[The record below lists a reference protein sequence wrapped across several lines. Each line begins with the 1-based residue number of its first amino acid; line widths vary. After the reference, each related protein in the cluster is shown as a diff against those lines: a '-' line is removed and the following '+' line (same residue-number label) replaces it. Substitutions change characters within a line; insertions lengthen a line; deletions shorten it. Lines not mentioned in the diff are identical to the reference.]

1 MGSDL
6 LQQHS
11 AARPLP
17 ALQERSDRI
26 KSKRSK
32 YEAIVMLR
40 IAARGRYSD
49 DGEDGEDVEEEV
61 GGVAAVEFDG
71 SSKRNVSL
79 NNSVYKKE

>member
-11 AARPLP
+11 AARPFP

-26 KSKRSK
+26 KSIRSK
-32 YEAIVMLR
+32 YEAIAMLR
-40 IAARGRYSD
+40 IAARGRYSS
-49 DGEDGEDVEEEV
+49 EDGEGVEEEE

-79 NNSVYKKE
+79 NNSVYKKV

>member
-26 KSKRSK
+26 KSIRSK
-32 YEAIVMLR
+32 YEAIAMLR
-40 IAARGRYSD
+40 IAARGRYS
-49 DGEDGEDVEEEV
+49 EDGEGVEEEE

-79 NNSVYKKE
+79 NNSVYKKV

>member
-17 ALQERSDRI
+17 AQQEWRDRI
-26 KSKRSK
+26 KR
-32 YEAIVMLR
+32 IMLR

-49 DGEDGEDVEEEV
+49 DVDDGEDGDDGEEEEDE
-61 GGVAAVEFDG
+61 VAAVEFEG
-71 SSKRNVSL
+71 SSKRNVSS
-79 NNSVYKKE
+79 NKSVYKKG

>member
-26 KSKRSK
+26 KSIRSK
-32 YEAIVMLR
+32 YEAIAMLR
-40 IAARGRYSD
+40 IAARGRYS
-49 DGEDGEDVEEEV
+49 EYGEDVEEEE

-79 NNSVYKKE
+79 NNSVYKKG